1 MIFQTISVQI
11 LTLFNLFFVMRKN
24 KFYHLY
30 FLENARAYQIIKYHF
45 KLNGENHVSAEC
57 IFYYTVVKLANDQ
70 VIVLFACQKCFNYR
84 AGRTRGAGGAS
95 ATPEYYRYTIK
106 TCSFRRP
113 CTTNKFTAIIKLKE
127 IQKNVNIKVESL
139 LSLNV
144 SSLTLW
150 DQQGCVIFVINS
162 LILE

>member
-84 AGRTRGAGGAS
+84 AGGTRGAGGAF
-95 ATPEYYRYTIK
+95 APTIFGRYIPLIPIRK
-106 TCSFRRP
+106 GQILPF
-113 CTTNKFTAIIKLKE
+113 NYF
-127 IQKNVNIKVESL
+127 
-139 LSLNV
+139 
-144 SSLTLW
+144 LTL
-150 DQQGCVIFVINS
+150 QFFRPSTGPELLCQGQGERQARPPLLKRISQLNHR
-162 LILE
+162 